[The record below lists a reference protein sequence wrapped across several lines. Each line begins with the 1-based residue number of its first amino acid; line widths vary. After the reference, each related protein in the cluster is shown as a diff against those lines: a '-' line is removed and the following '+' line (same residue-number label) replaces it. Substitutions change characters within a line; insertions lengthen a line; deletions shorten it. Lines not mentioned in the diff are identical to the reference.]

1 MEPWQFKRNW
11 SAGYRCGEGGDIM
24 IISGKPTGV
33 VRVSIGA
40 MTTIADVDTFL
51 NFLAVAYAEA
61 GADMGS
67 VDASFVDDLGVVHLG
82 LEVMKS
88 RDIGFDVGHQEL
100 PRMTSSTSSPNLRSP
115 ITTKLNSSTNYDR
128 RDAGT
133 YRIPRTSF
141 LIQRPDAAA
150 SKISSYERGYQA
162 AINELHVP
170 PAPMYQRR
178 PETTRSKLAVNDGF
192 PEFVLTRG
200 DLGREYMNNQKGR
213 TLLKF
218 WKSRKA

>member
-1 MEPWQFKRNW
+1 
-11 SAGYRCGEGGDIM
+11 M

-61 GADMGS
+61 GPERGSADT
-67 VDASFVDDLGVVHLG
+67 SFIDDLGVVHLG
-82 LEVMKS
+82 LEFMKS
-88 RDIGFDVGHQEL
+88 RDVGFDVGHQQL
-100 PRMTSSTSSPNLRSP
+100 PRMKSPTSSPNLRSP
-115 ITTKLNSSTNYDR
+115 ITTKLNSSISIYDR
-128 RDAGT
+128 RDAGA
-133 YRIPRTSF
+133 YRVPRTTF
-141 LIQRPDAAA
+141 PIQSLDTAA

-162 AINELHVP
+162 AINELHAP

-178 PETTRSKLAVNDGF
+178 PEAARSKLAVNDGF
-192 PEFVLTRG
+192 SEFALSRG
-200 DLGREYMNNQKGR
+200 ELGREHMNSQKGR
-213 TLLKF
+213 ISLKF

>member
-1 MEPWQFKRNW
+1 
-11 SAGYRCGEGGDIM
+11 M

-51 NFLAVAYAEA
+51 NFLAVTYAET
-61 GADMGS
+61 GPDMGS
-67 VDASFVDDLGVVHLG
+67 VDASFVDDLGVVHFG
-82 LEVMKS
+82 LEVIKS
-88 RDIGFDVGHQEL
+88 RDVGLDVGHQEL
-100 PRMTSSTSSPNLRSP
+100 PRMTCSTSSPNLRSP
-115 ITTKLNSSTNYDR
+115 ITTKLNSSISIYDR
-128 RDAGT
+128 GNTGT

-141 LIQRPDAAA
+141 PTHRPDTAA
-150 SKISSYERGYQA
+150 SKISSYERGYQT

-178 PETTRSKLAVNDGF
+178 PEAARSKLAMNDGF
-192 PEFVLTRG
+192 ADFVLTRG
-200 DLGREYMNNQKGR
+200 DLGREHMNKQKGR

>member
-1 MEPWQFKRNW
+1 
-11 SAGYRCGEGGDIM
+11 M
-24 IISGKPTGV
+24 IINGKPTGV

-61 GADMGS
+61 GPDRGS
-67 VDASFVDDLGVVHLG
+67 VDASYTDDQGVVHFG

-88 RDIGFDVGHQEL
+88 RDVVFDVGHQEM
-100 PRMTSSTSSPNLRSP
+100 PRMTSSPNLRSP
-115 ITTKLNSSTNYDR
+115 FTTKLNSSISIYDR

-141 LIQRPDAAA
+141 PNQRPDTAA
-150 SKISSYERGYQA
+150 SKRSSYERGYQA
-162 AINELHVP
+162 AINGLHAP

-178 PETTRSKLAVNDGF
+178 PEAARTKLTVNDGVSGF
-192 PEFVLTRG
+192 ALTREE
-200 DLGREYMNNQKGR
+200 LGREHMKNQKGK

-218 WKSRKA
+218 WKNRKA

>member
-1 MEPWQFKRNW
+1 
-11 SAGYRCGEGGDIM
+11 M

-61 GADMGS
+61 GPDMGS
-67 VDASFVDDLGVVHLG
+67 VGASFVDDLGVVHFGFEL
-82 LEVMKS
+82 MKS
-88 RDIGFDVGHQEL
+88 RDVGFDVGHQEL

-115 ITTKLNSSTNYDR
+115 VATKLNSAISIYDR

-133 YRIPRTSF
+133 YRVPRTSF
-141 LIQRPDAAA
+141 PIQRPDTSA

-162 AINELHVP
+162 AINELHAP

-178 PETTRSKLAVNDGF
+178 PEAARSKLAVNDGF
-192 PEFVLTRG
+192 SEFALSRG
-200 DLGREYMNNQKGR
+200 ELGREYMNNQKGR